1 MSTDGGGGGGGKKAG
16 RPLAITSAVKETETK
31 RERESQNGWG
41 WRLSGNKF
49 QVISMGQDGR
59 FLWLSSSYVLRL
71 GRTSFSSN
79 LLSLSFLA
87 FYLRL
92 DASSNISFCAN
103 INPQYRSS
111 TSFFFFF
118 CFLSHW
124 AGTRLSH
131 APIASPKK
139 QPVRFPRAKD
149 DQPTPK
155 KIAQD
160 K

>member
-1 MSTDGGGGGGGKKAG
+1 MSTDGGGGGKKAG

-79 LLSLSFLA
+79 LLLSLLFG
-87 FYLRL
+87 
-92 DASSNISFCAN
+92 
-103 INPQYRSS
+103 
-111 TSFFFFF
+111 
-118 CFLSHW
+118 FLSASRRVLQYILLCQHQ
-124 AGTRLSH
+124 S
-131 APIASPKK
+131 PIQILHVLLLFFASCLTGPALGSLTLRSLPPKSS
-139 QPVRFPRAKD
+139 RFGSRAQKMTSRH
-149 DQPTPK
+149 QK
-155 KIAQD
+155 K
-160 K
+160 

>member
-1 MSTDGGGGGGGKKAG
+1 MSTDGGGGGKKAG

-79 LLSLSFLA
+79 LLLSLLFG
-87 FYLRL
+87 
-92 DASSNISFCAN
+92 
-103 INPQYRSS
+103 
-111 TSFFFFF
+111 
-118 CFLSHW
+118 FLSASRRVLQYILLCQHQSPIQILHVLLLLFLLLVSLGRHS
-124 AGTRLSH
+124 ALSR
-131 APIASPKK
+131 SD
-139 QPVRFPRAKD
+139 RFPQKAAGSVPARKR
-149 DQPTPK
+149 
-155 KIAQD
+155 
-160 K
+160 

>member
-1 MSTDGGGGGGGKKAG
+1 MSTDGGGGGGKKAG

-103 INPQYRSS
+103 INPPIQILHVLLLLFLLLVSLGRHSALSRSD
-111 TSFFFFF
+111 
-118 CFLSHW
+118 
-124 AGTRLSH
+124 
-131 APIASPKK
+131 
-139 QPVRFPRAKD
+139 RFPRKAAGSVPARKR
-149 DQPTPK
+149 
-155 KIAQD
+155 
-160 K
+160 

>member
-1 MSTDGGGGGGGKKAG
+1 MSTDGGGGGKKAG

-79 LLSLSFLA
+79 LLLSLLFG
-87 FYLRL
+87 
-92 DASSNISFCAN
+92 
-103 INPQYRSS
+103 
-111 TSFFFFF
+111 
-118 CFLSHW
+118 FLSASRRVLQYILLCQHQSPIQILHVLLLLFLLLVSLGRHS
-124 AGTRLSH
+124 ALSR
-131 APIASPKK
+131 SD
-139 QPVRFPRAKD
+139 RFPRKAAGSVPARKR
-149 DQPTPK
+149 
-155 KIAQD
+155 
-160 K
+160 

>member
-1 MSTDGGGGGGGKKAG
+1 MSTDGGGGGGKKAG

-79 LLSLSFLA
+79 LLLSLLFGFIS
-87 FYLRL
+87 
-92 DASSNISFCAN
+92 ASRRVL
-103 INPQYRSS
+103 QYILLCQHQSPNTDPPRPSS
-111 TSFFFFF
+111 SFF
-118 CFLSHW
+118 
-124 AGTRLSH
+124 
-131 APIASPKK
+131 ASCLTGPALGSLTLRSLPPKSS
-139 QPVRFPRAKD
+139 RFGSRAQKMTSRH
-149 DQPTPK
+149 QK
-155 KIAQD
+155 K
-160 K
+160 

>member
-1 MSTDGGGGGGGKKAG
+1 MSTDGGGGGGKKAG

-79 LLSLSFLA
+79 LLLSLLFGFLS
-87 FYLRL
+87 
-92 DASSNISFCAN
+92 ASRRVL
-103 INPQYRSS
+103 QYILLCQHQSPNTDPPRPSS
-111 TSFFFFF
+111 FF

>member
-1 MSTDGGGGGGGKKAG
+1 MSTDGGGGGKKAG

-103 INPQYRSS
+103 INPPIQILHVLLLFFASCLTGPALGSLTLRSLPPKS
-111 TSFFFFF
+111 SRFGSRAQKMTSR
-118 CFLSHW
+118 HQ
-124 AGTRLSH
+124 
-131 APIASPKK
+131 KK
-139 QPVRFPRAKD
+139 
-149 DQPTPK
+149 
-155 KIAQD
+155 
-160 K
+160 

>member
-1 MSTDGGGGGGGKKAG
+1 MSTDGGGGGKKAG

-79 LLSLSFLA
+79 LLLSLLFG
-87 FYLRL
+87 
-92 DASSNISFCAN
+92 
-103 INPQYRSS
+103 
-111 TSFFFFF
+111 
-118 CFLSHW
+118 FLSASRRVLQYILLCQHQ
-124 AGTRLSH
+124 S
-131 APIASPKK
+131 PIQILHVLLLLLFFASCLTGPALGSLTLRSLPPKSS
-139 QPVRFPRAKD
+139 RFGSRAQKMTSRH
-149 DQPTPK
+149 QK
-155 KIAQD
+155 K
-160 K
+160 